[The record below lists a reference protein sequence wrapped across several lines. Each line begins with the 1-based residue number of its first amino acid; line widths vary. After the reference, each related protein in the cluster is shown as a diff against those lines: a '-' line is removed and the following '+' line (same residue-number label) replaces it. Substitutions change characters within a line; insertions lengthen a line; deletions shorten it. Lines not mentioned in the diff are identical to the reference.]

1 MEWSTGF
8 NRQLQRFL
16 IRNVVVEL
24 HGDCGDPDSAFS
36 LHSALE
42 IPGKTVQNRR
52 KIDFPIA
59 FVSCSPGLDAR
70 SRGNIEKKRL
80 NPRFPFFQR
89 AGKLEYLIV
98 PVSQPQRKPRKF
110 GRFRQIDL
118 YPEAGPAEF
127 GQLKTLVEKELEMGC
142 PFRKVA
148 DLEQC
153 LFTLERVVVL
163 LVIFIR
169 LKQCQIRLFAL
180 AVQDCYLPAECIQQK
195 TGQYQQNERIFHL
208 FMFLALRNIDCS
220 FREFVG

>member
-36 LHSALE
+36 LYSALE

-70 SRGNIEKKRL
+70 FRGNIEKKRL

-98 PVSQPQRKPRKF
+98 PVSQPQRKPRKL
-110 GRFRQIDL
+110 GRFRQKAIK
-118 YPEAGPAEF
+118 
-127 GQLKTLVEKELEMGC
+127 QRT
-142 PFRKVA
+142 
-148 DLEQC
+148 
-153 LFTLERVVVL
+153 
-163 LVIFIR
+163 R
-169 LKQCQIRLFAL
+169 LK
-180 AVQDCYLPAECIQQK
+180 IQLTSYMDQVFPEL
-195 TGQYQQNERIFHL
+195 QYYSNQACTKKLSIPF
-208 FMFLALRNIDCS
+208 
-220 FREFVG
+220 